1 MSRIIGIELS
11 LINVEDAL
19 KAKGYQ
25 VVRLRTA
32 EDAKNCNCYVITGQ
46 DNNFMGISDTA
57 TSGSVLDARIISADE
72 VCKYVD
78 NI

>member
-11 LINVEDAL
+11 LTNVEDAL

-25 VVRLRTA
+25 VVQLCTA
-32 EDAKNCNCYVITGQ
+32 EYAKNCNCCVITGQ

-57 TSGSVLDARIISADE
+57 TSGSVIDARDISADE
-72 VCKYVD
+72 ICKYVD